1 MSGQLRAITVPH
13 DKVDAKVAE
22 INATSTFKVLA
33 VDKDSHGFAEDGFS
47 VIVFGRSADIKQAL
61 SS

>member
-1 MSGQLRAITVPH
+1 MSGQLRVIAVP
-13 DKVDAKVAE
+13 DGEVDAKVAE
-22 INATSTFKVLA
+22 IESKSSFKVLA

-47 VIVFGRSADIKQAL
+47 VIVFGRAADIKLAL